1 MSYLLP
7 VYGLFFLG
15 LALAF
20 VLFAL
25 SRSDEARPRKWARV
39 RVWVDDNRKQ
49 GMPPP
54 PNEELDTGPRI
65 DWLLFSA
72 ALLLL
77 IILVD
82 AAS

>member
-7 VYGLFFLG
+7 VYTVFFFG

-20 VLFAL
+20 VLFSL

-39 RVWVDDNRKQ
+39 RVWVDEDNRKQ
-49 GMPPP
+49 RRMPP
-54 PNEELDTGPRI
+54 NDDLDSDPRQ
-65 DWLLFSA
+65 DWWIFPVV
-72 ALLLL
+72 LLL
-77 IILVD
+77 IFIILE

>member
-20 VLFAL
+20 VLFSL

-39 RVWVDDNRKQ
+39 RVWVDDNHKQ

-54 PNEELDTGPRI
+54 NEEMDTEPRM
-65 DWLLFSA
+65 DWWLLSA
-72 ALLLL
+72 AVLL
-77 IILVD
+77 IIIIME
-82 AAS
+82 AAQ